1 MYKLSRI
8 PVIAAA
14 AVGLAIAGCGDDKP
28 KSAAPAPPPPQA
40 SSSSAGQ
47 PLRLSADP
55 GGALK
60 FDKTT
65 LTVKA
70 GRVRIVMDNPRST
83 GLAHGV
89 GVDGNGV
96 DEDGPTVQPGET
108 STVTAVLKPGTYE
121 FYCTVNSHQQA
132 GMKGTLTVR

>member
-1 MYKLSRI
+1 VYKLSRI
-8 PVIAAA
+8 PAIG
-14 AVGLAIAGCGDDKP
+14 AVAIGLAVAGCGDNDK
-28 KSAAPAPPPPQA
+28 SSSAPPPPAQG
-40 SSSSAGQ
+40 SPSAGQ
-47 PLRLSADP
+47 TLRLSADP

-65 LTVKA
+65 LTAKA
-70 GRVRIVMDNPRST
+70 GTVKIVMDNPKSA
-83 GLAHGV
+83 GLAHGI

-96 DEDGPTVQPGET
+96 DEDGPTVQSGRT
-108 STVTAVLKPGTYE
+108 STVTANLKAGTYE